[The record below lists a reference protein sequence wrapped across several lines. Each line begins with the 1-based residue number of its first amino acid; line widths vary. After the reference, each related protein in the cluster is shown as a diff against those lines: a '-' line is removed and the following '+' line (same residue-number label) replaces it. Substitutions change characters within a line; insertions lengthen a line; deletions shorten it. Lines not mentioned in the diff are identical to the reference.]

1 MWVDREMITDH
12 RLIDPLQ
19 FCYESLVELLRGQSF
34 VTASPLMP
42 NVRSQFGIAQQAPQK
57 L

>member
-12 RLIDPLQ
+12 GLIDPLQ
-19 FCYESLVELLRGQSF
+19 FCYESLVELLRGQLF
-34 VTASPLMP
+34 VTASPVMP
-42 NVRSQFGIAQQAPQK
+42 NVHSQFGIAQQAPQR